1 MAIEKWKVGIAG
13 LRRGRGFVSLFAAH
27 PRVEVVG
34 LCDVDEAALAD
45 LGGAFKLPDAAL
57 HTEFGRFVQAPMD
70 IVIIATPIRFHAE
83 QTIQSLETGK
93 HVLCEQTAAYTIG
106 ECEQIVEAVKRSGR
120 TYMMAENYCY
130 FHYVRQWHDLVRQ
143 GKLGGIFY
151 AEAEYVHEIE
161 DLLIDK
167 VTGSYHWRHERPPIW
182 YCAHCL
188 GPLLMLMDDRIV
200 QACGSHAGFHKHPDQ
215 REHLGFLDAEV
226 GLFRTAKGALI
237 KILRSQVAPRYPH
250 LVYYSLYGQRGYLE
264 NGRFGWGDTDGQV
277 WIGGETPDSPNG
289 HPEAAPMHC
298 ALSDPDAPDEARHGG
313 HGTSEYY
320 MIRDFLDAVESGTRP
335 PIDVMRAMDYTVPG
349 IVAHGSAMS
358 DGNWR
363 DVPLFDW

>member
-1 MAIEKWKVGIAG
+1 MEKWKVGIAG

-151 AEAEYVHEIE
+151 AEAEYVHEI
-161 DLLIDK
+161 
-167 VTGSYHWRHERPPIW
+167 
-182 YCAHCL
+182 
-188 GPLLMLMDDRIV
+188 
-200 QACGSHAGFHKHPDQ
+200 
-215 REHLGFLDAEV
+215 
-226 GLFRTAKGALI
+226 
-237 KILRSQVAPRYPH
+237 
-250 LVYYSLYGQRGYLE
+250 
-264 NGRFGWGDTDGQV
+264 
-277 WIGGETPDSPNG
+277 
-289 HPEAAPMHC
+289 
-298 ALSDPDAPDEARHGG
+298 
-313 HGTSEYY
+313 
-320 MIRDFLDAVESGTRP
+320 
-335 PIDVMRAMDYTVPG
+335 
-349 IVAHGSAMS
+349 
-358 DGNWR
+358 
-363 DVPLFDW
+363 